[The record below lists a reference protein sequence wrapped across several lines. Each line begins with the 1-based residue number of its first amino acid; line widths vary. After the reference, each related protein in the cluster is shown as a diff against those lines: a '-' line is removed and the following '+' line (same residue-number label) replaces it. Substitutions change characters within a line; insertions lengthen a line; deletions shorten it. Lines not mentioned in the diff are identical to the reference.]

1 MNSPALLDTLLADAA
16 SPSASPVYLDGFA
29 TLPLAP
35 EAGASMIEAWGK
47 PGNASSPHVAGERAA
62 RLVADARESVASL
75 IGAMSAELVFTSGA
89 TEANNL
95 ALLGIATPTA
105 VRRKIIVSAIEHK
118 SVLEAAA
125 HLAKL
130 KFEIVL
136 APVDH
141 FGRVDP
147 ARLEALIDEH
157 TLLVSLMAA
166 NNETG
171 VLQPL
176 AEVVSLA
183 HARGALVHCDGA
195 QAVGKVAIDV
205 FELDVDYL
213 SISSHKMYG
222 PMGIGALYVSSN
234 AQRPIAQSFGGGQQ
248 GGIRAGTE
256 PVPLIVGFGEAARI
270 AARDLDEASAYTR
283 TLSSR
288 LLTALSDRQIRYSRI
303 TGDHMT
309 LPGSLAL
316 QFIDVNAEDLCASA
330 SHRVSISTGSACA
343 SGQLRTSHVLE
354 SMGLSLDVASSV
366 VRILCHRYLTEA
378 DITEAADA
386 ISEAITKQR

>member
-1 MNSPALLDTLLADAA
+1 LINPTQLDVLQAGDATL
-16 SPSASPVYLDGFA
+16 PASPVYLDGFA

-35 EAGASMIEAWGK
+35 EAGASMIQAWSK
-47 PGNASSPHVAGERAA
+47 PGNASSPHVDGERAA
-62 RLVADARESVASL
+62 RLVANARESVASM
-75 IGAMSAELVFTSGA
+75 IGAMSAEVIFTSGA

-95 ALLGIATPTA
+95 ALLGTATPTA

-125 HLAKL
+125 HLAKFN
-130 KFEIVL
+130 FEIVL

-141 FGRVDP
+141 HGRVDP
-147 ARLEALIDEH
+147 AKLEALVDEH

-171 VLQPL
+171 VLQPV
-176 AEVVSLA
+176 AEVVAIA

-222 PMGIGALYVSSN
+222 PMGIGALYVSRN
-234 AQRPIAQSFGGGQQ
+234 APRPASQSFGGGQQ
-248 GGIRAGTE
+248 GGLRAGTE

-270 AARDLDEASAYTR
+270 AARDLNATGEHTR
-283 TLSSR
+283 ALSSQ
-288 LLTALSDRQIRYSRI
+288 LLTALSDRQIRCRPI

-316 QFIDVNAEDLCASA
+316 QFADVNADDLCASA
-330 SHRVSISTGSACA
+330 SRRVSMSTGSACT

-354 SMGLSLDVASSV
+354 AMGLSSRDAGSV
-366 VRILCHRYLTEA
+366 VRIFCHRYLTDT
-378 DITEAADA
+378 DIAEAADA
-386 ISEAITKQR
+386 ITEAVGRER